1 MIAVKIQDIKDFMSK
16 LLIGSAFDSFWL
28 SEASV
33 TTSVT
38 YSIEGALHEDFFDTE
53 ENRKLQEEGR
63 DYALWRDMKPFCFSI
78 IKGKKPPLHFKII
91 FRLSRKNT
99 QKLLQGSGLSYKAEE
114 IFGLFLNFQY
124 DGSYL
129 TCTTGTSLKTF
140 TLDKSLDHAWDEL
153 VLKYFKQQQ
162 ILWESV

>member
-1 MIAVKIQDIKDFMSK
+1 M
-16 LLIGSAFDSFWL
+16 
-28 SEASV
+28 
-33 TTSVT
+33 
-38 YSIEGALHEDFFDTE
+38 
-53 ENRKLQEEGR
+53 
-63 DYALWRDMKPFCFSI
+63 WRDIKPFCFSI
-78 IKGKKPPLHFKII
+78 IKGKKTPLHFKII

-99 QKLLQGSGLSYKAEE
+99 EKLLAGSGLSYKPEE

-124 DGSYL
+124 DGTHL